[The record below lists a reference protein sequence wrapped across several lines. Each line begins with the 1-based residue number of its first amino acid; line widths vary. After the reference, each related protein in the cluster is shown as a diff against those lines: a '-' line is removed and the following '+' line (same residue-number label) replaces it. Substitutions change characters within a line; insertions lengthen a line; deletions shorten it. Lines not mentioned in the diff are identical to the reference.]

1 MRGSQKRLVAI
12 VDQHVDPSGPAAAAP
27 PIVEDRLTLCRTGRT
42 SASSDFFRLYL
53 AAASSGFM

>member
-1 MRGSQKRLVAI
+1 MRGSQKRMVAI
-12 VDQHVDPSGPAAAAP
+12 VDHHVDPSGSAVAAAP
-27 PIVEDRLTLCRTGRT
+27 ILEDRLTLCRTGRT